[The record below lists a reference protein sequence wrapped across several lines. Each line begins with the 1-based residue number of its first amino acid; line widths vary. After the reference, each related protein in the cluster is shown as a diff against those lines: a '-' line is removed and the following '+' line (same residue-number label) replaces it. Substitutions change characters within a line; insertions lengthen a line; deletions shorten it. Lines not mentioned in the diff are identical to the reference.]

1 MSDAVTTP
9 ERSQTNAAVQPM
21 QPAQPAALPAPA
33 QAADDFDVTLAL
45 MRLLVGAA
53 LVGGET
59 LRARLRQWESEL
71 PTSAPAN
78 EMPPGTVRGLV
89 RHAMLGM
96 LFETEQRVG
105 RGLSTAAYR
114 SGVATRFLLGA
125 MARTLQW
132 EPLDPVRWRVDDLL
146 TQGMET
152 VRRWTAA
159 GELEEEQAR
168 WLARKALPG
177 ALDEFL
183 DVLTKNP
190 EVRALVEE
198 QSVGLAGAAVNE
210 VRERTVSA
218 DVLAERLV
226 HGLLRRPVENGSPP
240 PTPPRRRPV
249 RGQDRTP

>member
-1 MSDAVTTP
+1 MSDAVTVP
-9 ERSQTNAAVQPM
+9 ERDQTNAAV

-33 QAADDFDVTLAL
+33 PAQAGDDFDVALAL

-59 LRARLRQWESEL
+59 LRARLRQWEAAL
-71 PTSAPAN
+71 PTSAPPKEASSG
-78 EMPPGTVRGLV
+78 MVSGLV

-114 SGVATRFLLGA
+114 SGVATRFLLA
-125 MARTLQW
+125 AAARTLQW
-132 EPLDPVRWRVDDLL
+132 EPLEPLRLRVDEMLIEW
-146 TQGMET
+146 MET

-168 WLARKALPG
+168 WLARKAIPG
-177 ALDEFL
+177 AIDEAL

-198 QSVGLAGAAVNE
+198 QGVSMAGAAVNE
-210 VRERTVSA
+210 VRERTISA

-226 HGLLRRPVENGSPP
+226 HGLLRRPVENGSSA
-240 PTPPRRRPV
+240 PTPPRRRPA
-249 RGQDRTP
+249 RGQDGSS

>member
-1 MSDAVTTP
+1 M
-9 ERSQTNAAVQPM
+9 
-21 QPAQPAALPAPA
+21 PASAPA
-33 QAADDFDVTLAL
+33 QAGDDFDVALAL

-59 LRARLRQWESEL
+59 LRSRLRQWEAAV
-71 PTSAPAN
+71 PASAPPTQV
-78 EMPPGTVRGLV
+78 PPGMTAGLV
-89 RHAMLGM
+89 RHAVLGM
-96 LFETEQRVG
+96 LFETEQWVG
-105 RGLSTAAYR
+105 RGLSRTARR
-114 SGVATRFLLGA
+114 SGVATRFLLAA

-132 EPLDPVRWRVDDLL
+132 EPLGPVRLRVDELL
-146 TQGMET
+146 MQWMET
-152 VRRWTAA
+152 VRRWTAS

-177 ALDEFL
+177 VLDEFF

-210 VRERTVSA
+210 VRGRTVSA

-226 HGLLRRPVENGSPP
+226 HGLLRRPVEAGSPP
-240 PTPPRRRPV
+240 PAPPRRRPA
-249 RGQDRTP
+249 RDQDGSS